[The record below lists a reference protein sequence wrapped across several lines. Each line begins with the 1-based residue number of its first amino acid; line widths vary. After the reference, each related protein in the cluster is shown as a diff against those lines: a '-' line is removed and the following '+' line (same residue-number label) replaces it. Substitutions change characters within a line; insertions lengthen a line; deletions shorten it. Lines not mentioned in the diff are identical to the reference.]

1 MRGACSTPR
10 GCSPGG
16 ASVLKWGL
24 VFSGEN
30 LSLEE
35 VLGYAVEP
43 AQTRANHDA
52 IIDAFAEWTT

>member
-1 MRGACSTPR
+1 M
-10 GCSPGG
+10 
-16 ASVLKWGL
+16 LKWGL